1 MFGSGNAIAE
11 GFDPAYLTYSNGAGI
26 EYHPYH
32 LSHYCDAD
40 PDHSWEASHAKWNSG
55 LMSGWVTAEG
65 GQQIAIGYFEPS
77 DHIYHVELAR
87 AFTLADHYFCAQ
99 IGPTL
104 PNRLYLWSGTSGW
117 EFLAA
122 SQTNGLPYNN
132 PSLTEPPPVLSWPT
146 MADVLEGAHLPWKCY
161 SVADGSVPSAIGAFN
176 PLIFFS
182 QSSDESA
189 NARQGRRRHQRIL
202 CRSHGRNTAR
212 GLMDRDGGRR
222 L

>member
-1 MFGSGNAIAE
+1 MQRHVAGGDTVTTPTVPQHIHPGWFELVKCIGRHT
-11 GFDPAYLTYSNGAGI
+11 LTRRKFLSAAAGGAGI

-32 LSHYCDAD
+32 LTHHCDAD

-132 PSLTEPPPVLSWPT
+132 PSLTEPPPMLSWPT
-146 MADVLEGAHLPWKCY
+146 MADVL
-161 SVADGSVPSAIGAFN
+161 
-176 PLIFFS
+176 
-182 QSSDESA
+182 
-189 NARQGRRRHQRIL
+189 
-202 CRSHGRNTAR
+202 
-212 GLMDRDGGRR
+212 
-222 L
+222 